1 MYAGRRG
8 ESVRRR
14 TFSGEIAAEM
24 PCGTPLRVFTRR
36 GIRYNLKAMEKGA
49 AGDDELIDL
58 VSHGDADAVRVLYER
73 YGRLVYGL
81 AVQVTRDPAAAEE
94 VCQDVFMRVW
104 EKAGTY
110 RADRGK
116 VVTWLARITRNRAI
130 DLLRSRRSRGIGLP
144 PPDDE
149 LARLPEAAS
158 EDPGDRLWQSFRE
171 GEVRDAVASLPRD
184 QRHALSLAF
193 FRGLTHREIA
203 EALGEPL
210 GTVKTR
216 IRDAMVKL
224 RSSLGSRDG
233 G

>member
-1 MYAGRRG
+1 
-8 ESVRRR
+8 
-14 TFSGEIAAEM
+14 
-24 PCGTPLRVFTRR
+24 
-36 GIRYNLKAMEKGA
+36 MEKGP

-58 VSHGDADAVRVLYER
+58 IARGDTDAVRVLYER

-81 AVQVTRDPAAAEE
+81 AVQVTGDAASAEE

-104 EKAGTY
+104 EKSGTY
-110 RADRGK
+110 RADKGK

-130 DLLRSRRSRGIGLP
+130 DVLRSLRSRGIGLP
-144 PPDDE
+144 QSDEE
-149 LARLPEAAS
+149 LAGLPEAAG

-171 GEVRDAVASLPRD
+171 GEVREAVAALPRD

-233 G
+233 